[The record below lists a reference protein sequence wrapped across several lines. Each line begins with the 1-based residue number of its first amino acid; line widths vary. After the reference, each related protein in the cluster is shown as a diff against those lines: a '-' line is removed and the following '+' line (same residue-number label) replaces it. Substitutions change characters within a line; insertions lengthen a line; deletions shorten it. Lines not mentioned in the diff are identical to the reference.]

1 MSEPLNPL
9 EAKLAKLRD
18 IQGGNNKPSTEET
31 KNIIQ
36 NWQENFQ
43 KATTTQKVEAIP
55 HIFKENPHKEQGA
68 SFQNVEARNNW
79 GNNNKR
85 QFSNVVQAATSAS
98 GAPVFSQPSQQNN
111 TIKNSITGTDTN
123 TPDVK
128 STVSNTIPAKGDEK
142 NPFSGALKT
151 QPGNNS
157 TNSGARSETASIQ
170 AVFKGS
176 KDYVEKKIKE
186 LEIDAP
192 AVKRQIQ
199 EKITALEAEK
209 EKYSKL
215 GKTDLVNS
223 IDKKI
228 EAYKKTNT
236 AIDKHN
242 LSNKELNSLHNFIM
256 RDTDAFNPET
266 KIVEYDNVAKKL
278 NNFVNKKNGK
288 AAIKTAK
295 GTYRELK
302 TDEQKLNDA
311 ISQVVLYVKEKAITL
326 DKEIIELERRNRE
339 GDKEKAQELKQQVET
354 YNNFRESI
362 SGNDMVPTDKRMFV
376 EFLQNDNLKTQYLAD
391 LDLIHN
397 NNLEKSQQKIAEMLV
412 AGTLDAGAA
421 VALGKGLAMKEAYG
435 LFSDFGELRN
445 SIPGLV
451 QLKPTDD
458 IDAYVNSLGVNFSD
472 EEKKKIEDLKAL
484 QGRIKNF
491 NQGNTELVSKINKSL
506 FIDKIDELNKEL
518 VKQEEELKQKFAT
531 IENDANLNDEQKAL
545 QKSELEKEN
554 SIKSI
559 ELKRQINNLEGAE
572 SEFKNTSIQLDEAK
586 IAELSTQIATLS
598 LAKNSKYAEMLQAL
612 SKDFAE
618 GRGVGRSL
626 DIDLEK
632 IKDTSLMAKLSAD
645 ISKQKDEIKDIR
657 IDQFKGGLA
666 DLKDT
671 FIGKSGETA
680 LEREERFKK
689 MDTYFAS
696 GTTGFFT
703 KVFLFFFW
711 VFEYIVNFAEKLPV
725 LITRSQEQ
733 INKGRTLI
741 FLIIAGIIFALAVM
755 YNGDGVGTI
764 ELNQKLYS
772 MQEYAVDSAS
782 GKVKFADDN
791 VKMMAGKIS
800 ILVFLMSL
808 VVIYQ
813 VVIELMSRYNTF
825 LRLGENKGVEGFMI
839 SILKSVILLLF
850 VGFIFKIF
858 I

>member
-1 MSEPLNPL
+1 M
-9 EAKLAKLRD
+9 
-18 IQGGNNKPSTEET
+18 
-31 KNIIQ
+31 
-36 NWQENFQ
+36 
-43 KATTTQKVEAIP
+43 
-55 HIFKENPHKEQGA
+55 
-68 SFQNVEARNNW
+68 
-79 GNNNKR
+79 
-85 QFSNVVQAATSAS
+85 
-98 GAPVFSQPSQQNN
+98 
-111 TIKNSITGTDTN
+111 
-123 TPDVK
+123 
-128 STVSNTIPAKGDEK
+128 
-142 NPFSGALKT
+142 
-151 QPGNNS
+151 
-157 TNSGARSETASIQ
+157 
-170 AVFKGS
+170 
-176 KDYVEKKIKE
+176 EKKIKE

-311 ISQVVLYVKEKAITL
+311 ISQVVLDVKEKAITL

-354 YNNFRESI
+354 YNNFRENI
-362 SGNDMVPTDKRMFV
+362 SGNDMVTTDKRMFV

-472 EEKKKIEDLKAL
+472 EEKKKIEDLKVL

-506 FIDKIDELNKEL
+506 FVDKIDELNKEL

-531 IENDANLNDEQKAL
+531 IENDTNLNDEQKAL

-598 LAKNSKYAEMLQAL
+598 LAKNSKYVAMLQAL

-703 KVFLFFFW
+703 KVFLFFF
-711 VFEYIVNFAEKLPV
+711 
-725 LITRSQEQ
+725 
-733 INKGRTLI
+733 
-741 FLIIAGIIFALAVM
+741 
-755 YNGDGVGTI
+755 
-764 ELNQKLYS
+764 
-772 MQEYAVDSAS
+772 
-782 GKVKFADDN
+782 
-791 VKMMAGKIS
+791 
-800 ILVFLMSL
+800 
-808 VVIYQ
+808 
-813 VVIELMSRYNTF
+813 
-825 LRLGENKGVEGFMI
+825 
-839 SILKSVILLLF
+839 
-850 VGFIFKIF
+850 
-858 I
+858 